1 MFFIVNDMK
10 SFVKP
15 KWSVAQSSAMTN
27 RYRWAIA
34 DVLSGKLVI

>member
-1 MFFIVNDMK
+1 MFLIVNDMK

-15 KWSVAQSSAMTN
+15 EWSVAQSSAMTHP
-27 RYRWAIA
+27 YRRAKA